1 MATWPVSPETPHP
14 QAPTDTD
21 ELRGRDIKY
30 MRGDMVVTPA
40 GDWAVVEGVDAI
52 RQSVLHEALTS
63 PGEFVF
69 RPEYGMGL
77 AALVKGP
84 LSRAALDAAQNR
96 IRERLTKNPRIA
108 RVREALLE
116 RVDIDGRSGLRVVIR
131 ADGLDG
137 QDLGIQPIVIG
148 ESFSG

>member
-1 MATWPVSPETPHP
+1 MATWPVAPATPHP
-14 QAPTDTD
+14 QAATDLD

-30 MRGDMVVTPA
+30 LKGNLVVTPA

-52 RQSVLHEALTS
+52 RQSILHEALTS

-77 AALVKGP
+77 AELVKAP
-84 LSRAALDAAQNR
+84 LSRATLDAAQNR
-96 IRERLTKNPRIA
+96 TRERLAKNPRIA

-116 RVDIDGRSGLRVVIR
+116 RVDINGASGLRVVIR

-137 QDLGIQPIVIG
+137 QDLGIQPFVIG